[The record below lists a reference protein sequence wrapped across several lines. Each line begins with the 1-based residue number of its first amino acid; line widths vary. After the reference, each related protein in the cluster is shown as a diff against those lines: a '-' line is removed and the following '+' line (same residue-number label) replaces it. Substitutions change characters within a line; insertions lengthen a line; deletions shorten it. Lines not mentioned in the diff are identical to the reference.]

1 MGSYI
6 DSVIVEPLLQVLHE
20 SLLGNLVQQD
30 KVPKSWLT
38 QIHPQQRRQ
47 REKKKK
53 MKEKLKKSNFPRKII
68 KKKSGLPPNP
78 MTSEV

>member
-47 REKKKK
+47 RKKKK
-53 MKEKLKKSNFPRKII
+53 DEGEVEKVKLSKKNY
-68 KKKSGLPPNP
+68 
-78 MTSEV
+78 